1 MFNKFLSSSSSCGL
15 DTFLALLGITRPPT
29 HASHLTRI
37 LILFHQASDSSS
49 SIIIRAF
56 ENWRNEMKILQETA
70 LTYDDVLLVPQYSGV
85 DSRRILSTKS
95 PLTKKIFLQ
104 SPIVSANMDVV
115 TESEMAI
122 AMAREGGIG
131 IIHRFMTIAEQTR
144 QIEKVKKAESFIVDK
159 PLTMNESQTVG
170 DVRRIVEETDTGGI
184 LIVDKNDKLIGIV
197 TTRDLLFE
205 DDDNKLVTEIMTRD
219 VHSAPPDTNLK
230 DAERLLHEYRIE
242 KLPLKDKEGKVAGLI
257 TLKDIMKIT
266 KFPKAT
272 KDSKGRLAVGA
283 AVGVRDK
290 ELRRVEAALNA
301 GADCIVVDI
310 AHGDSHLEIEMIK
323 NIRKHF
329 PDAQVIGG
337 NVATADGTKRLI
349 DAGVDCVK
357 VGVGPG
363 SICITRQVAGSGVPQ
378 LTAIIESAK
387 AAKEYNIPIIADG
400 GIRFP
405 GDVAKAIAAGASTV
419 MIGSMLAGT
428 DESPGMMMTR
438 RGHKYK
444 ASRGMASL
452 TANIERN
459 KREGNDLTKEEIED
473 YVAEG
478 VEAAVPYRGKVREVL
493 TQLVGG
499 LQSGMSYSGAHSIQ
513 EFQEKAI
520 FMRMTGAGLKES
532 GPHDV
537 EVLG

>member
-1 MFNKFLSSSSSCGL
+1 
-15 DTFLALLGITRPPT
+15 
-29 HASHLTRI
+29 
-37 LILFHQASDSSS
+37 
-49 SIIIRAF
+49 
-56 ENWRNEMKILQETA
+56 MKILPDVA
-70 LTYDDVLLVPQYSGV
+70 LTYDDVLLVPQYSDV
-85 DSRRILSTKS
+85 ESRRTLSTKS
-95 PLTKKIFLQ
+95 WLTRKIALQ
-104 SPIVSANMDVV
+104 APIVSANMDVV

-131 IIHRFMTIAEQTR
+131 IIHRFMTIAEQAR
-144 QIEKVKKAESFIVDK
+144 QIERVKKAESFVVDN
-159 PLTMNESQTVG
+159 PITMTDRQTVG
-170 DVRRIVEETDTGGI
+170 EVKRVVDETGTGGI
-184 LIVDKNDKLIGIV
+184 LILDKDEKLVGIV
-197 TTRDLLFE
+197 STRDLLFE
-205 DDDNKLVTEIMTRD
+205 GDDGKPVTEIMTRE
-219 VHSAPPDTNLK
+219 VHSAAPGTSLK
-230 DAERLLHEYRIE
+230 EAEQLLHKFRVE
-242 KLPLKDKEGKVAGLI
+242 KLPLVDAEGRVAGLI

-266 KFPKAT
+266 QYPKAT
-272 KDSKGRLAVGA
+272 KDAKGRLAVGA

-290 ELRRVEAALNA
+290 EMRRVEAALAA

-310 AHGDSHLEIEMIK
+310 AHGDSRLEIEMIR

-329 PDAQVIGG
+329 PEAQIIGG

-349 DAGVDCVK
+349 DAGVDAVK

-363 SICITRQVAGSGVPQ
+363 SICITRLVAGSGVPQ
-378 LTAIIESAK
+378 LTAIIECAET
-387 AAKEYNIPIIADG
+387 ARPAGIPIIADG
-400 GIRFP
+400 GIRHP

-419 MIGSMLAGT
+419 MVGSLLAGT
-428 DESPGMMMTR
+428 DESPGIVMTR
-438 RGHKYK
+438 KGHRYK

-459 KREGNDLTKEEIED
+459 KREGNDLTREEIEE

-499 LQSGMSYSGAHSIQ
+499 LQSGMSYSGAHTIE
-513 EFQEKAI
+513 EFQQKAI
-520 FMRMTGAGLKES
+520 FVRMTGAGLKES

>member
-1 MFNKFLSSSSSCGL
+1 
-15 DTFLALLGITRPPT
+15 
-29 HASHLTRI
+29 
-37 LILFHQASDSSS
+37 
-49 SIIIRAF
+49 
-56 ENWRNEMKILQETA
+56 MKILNETA
-70 LTYDDVLLVPQYSGV
+70 LTYDDVLLVPQYSDV
-85 DSRRILSTKS
+85 DSRRVLTTKS
-95 PLTKKIFLQ
+95 WLTKKIALQ

-122 AMAREGGIG
+122 TMAREGGIG

-144 QIEKVKKAESFIVDK
+144 QIERVKKAESFIVDS
-159 PLTMNESQTVG
+159 PITMNDQHTVG
-170 DVRRIVEETDTGGI
+170 DVKRVVEETDTGGI
-184 LIVDKNDKLIGIV
+184 LIVNGGDKLVGII

-205 DDDNKLVTEIMTRD
+205 DDDSKPVTAIMTRE
-219 VHSAPPDTNLK
+219 VHSAPPGTSLK
-230 DAERLLHEYRIE
+230 DAERLLHEYRVE
-242 KLPLKDKEGKVAGLI
+242 KLPLVDEHGKVRGLV

-266 KFPKAT
+266 KFPKAN
-272 KDSKGRLAVGA
+272 KDSKGRLVVGA
-283 AVGVRDK
+283 AVGVRDR
-290 ELRRVEAALNA
+290 EMRRVEAALQA

-329 PDAQVIGG
+329 PQAQIIGG
-337 NVATADGTKRLI
+337 NVATADGTKHLI
-349 DAGVDCVK
+349 DAGVDSVK

-378 LTAIIESAK
+378 LTAIIECAE
-387 AAKEYNIPIIADG
+387 AARSSGTPIIADG
-400 GIRFP
+400 GIRHP
-405 GDVAKAIAAGASTV
+405 GDVAKAIAAGAQSV

-428 DESPGMMMTR
+428 DESPGLIMTR
-438 RGHKYK
+438 RGHRYK

-459 KREGNDLTKEEIED
+459 KREGNDLTREEIED

-478 VEAAVPYRGKVREVL
+478 VEAAVPYRGKAREVL
-493 TQLVGG
+493 TQLIGG
-499 LQSGMSYSGAHSIQ
+499 LQSGMSYCGARTIE
-513 EFQEKAI
+513 EFQQKAI
-520 FMRMTGAGLKES
+520 FVRMTGSGLKES

>member
-1 MFNKFLSSSSSCGL
+1 
-15 DTFLALLGITRPPT
+15 
-29 HASHLTRI
+29 
-37 LILFHQASDSSS
+37 
-49 SIIIRAF
+49 
-56 ENWRNEMKILQETA
+56 MKILQETA
-70 LTYDDVLLVPQYSGV
+70 LTYDDVLLVPQYSNI
-85 DSRRILSTKS
+85 DSRRVLSTKS
-95 PLTKKIFLQ
+95 PLTKKIFLNA
-104 SPIVSANMDVV
+104 PIVSANMDVV
-115 TESEMAI
+115 TESDMAI

-144 QIEKVKKAESFIVDK
+144 QIERVKKAESFIVDQ
-159 PLTMNESQTVG
+159 PITLRDNSTVG
-170 DVRRIVEETDTGGI
+170 DVKRVVEETDTGGI
-184 LIVDKNDKLIGIV
+184 LIIDKNEKLVGIV

-205 DDDNKLVTEIMTRD
+205 YDDNKPVKDIMTKK
-219 VHSAPPDTNLK
+219 VISASKDTSLA
-230 DAERLLHEYRIE
+230 DAEKLLHDHRIE
-242 KLPLKDKEGKVAGLI
+242 KLPLIDKDSKVAGLI
-257 TLKDIMKIT
+257 TLKDIMKVIKYPT
-266 KFPKAT
+266 AT
-272 KDSKGRLAVGA
+272 KDTKGRLAVGA

-290 ELRRVEAALNA
+290 EMRRVEASLIA

-310 AHGDSHLEIEMIK
+310 AHGDSLLEIEMIK

-329 PDAQVIGG
+329 PQAEIIGG

-349 DAGVDCVK
+349 DAGVDAVK

-378 LTAIIESAK
+378 LTAVIESAK
-387 AAKEYNIPIIADG
+387 VAKEYGIPVIADG

-499 LQSGMSYSGAHSIQ
+499 LQSGMSYSGASSIE